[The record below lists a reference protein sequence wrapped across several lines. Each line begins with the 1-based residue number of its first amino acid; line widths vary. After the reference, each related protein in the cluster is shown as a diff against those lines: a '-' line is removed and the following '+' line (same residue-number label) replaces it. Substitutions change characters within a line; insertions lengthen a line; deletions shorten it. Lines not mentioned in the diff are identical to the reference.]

1 MAEKRLASI
10 MLEMMNQQKN
20 LIQVQIDQLEE
31 FLQGEHI
38 SYQSSSGA
46 ATIIAKGKKKP
57 KDPNQPKKYPSG
69 YQIFI
74 AENLTKSKEE
84 NPSYASRDIM
94 AIVGQQWRE
103 SSEDTKK
110 LYQEKSLALKAI
122 YEEQMKEYSNSLIND
137 VASSS
142 SSASSF
148 VLPTTEISK
157 KMKPS
162 SSDVETVTDAT
173 TKQPATKKK
182 AVVLVE
188 KEPSTA
194 VSSEASS
201 KTTTTAAAKPQAK
214 ASSTVLKP
222 TAPETEPVAVAVAA
236 APVAQSA
243 MEDSEEAEFA
253 EDKSE
258 KQKKDKKKSK
268 KHKKDKPEDSET

>member
-84 NPSYASRDIM
+84 NPSHASRDIM

-122 YEEQMKEYSNSLIND
+122 YEEQMKEYSNSIIND

-148 VLPTTEISK
+148 VLPTNEISK
-157 KMKPS
+157 KIKPS

-173 TKQPATKKK
+173 TKQPAPKKK

-194 VSSEASS
+194 EASS

-258 KQKKDKKKSK
+258 KQKKDKKKGK

>member
-1 MAEKRLASI
+1 

-122 YEEQMKEYSNSLIND
+122 YEEQMKEYSNSIIND

-148 VLPTTEISK
+148 VLPTNEISK
-157 KMKPS
+157 KIKPS

-173 TKQPATKKK
+173 TKQPAPKKK

-194 VSSEASS
+194 EASS

-222 TAPETEPVAVAVAA
+222 TAPETEPVAVAVAVAA

-258 KQKKDKKKSK
+258 KQKKDKKKGK